1 MPPVNI
7 WVYLQQQL
15 LPLCRLRFAL
25 RCCTLHTSQLLGNWV
40 GKMLLTPCPS
50 EHAATIATCSSNPS
64 SPSSFPVLVTAH
76 RIDCHCHCP
85 CSCPCCS
92 RIASSLAYYY
102 VNSFHLFPF
111 RAAFFFSPFFFLCLS
126 RWKHVRKH
134 LNQLCPKRHSQRGRA
149 AASAIVMQNAS
160 TRPNQAA
167 NVLKLT
173 QHKPLSTS
181 PLLSSSHCQ
190 QFRATRKTK

>member
-1 MPPVNI
+1 
-7 WVYLQQQL
+7 
-15 LPLCRLRFAL
+15 
-25 RCCTLHTSQLLGNWV
+25 
-40 GKMLLTPCPS
+40 MLLTPCPS
-50 EHAATIATCSSNPS
+50 EHAATIATCSSSSHPS
-64 SPSSFPVLVTAH
+64 LPPPLPCACDCTSHRLPLPLPLPLLQPHCLV
-76 RIDCHCHCP
+76 P
-85 CSCPCCS
+85 CILL
-92 RIASSLAYYY
+92 RE
-102 VNSFHLFPF
+102 
-111 RAAFFFSPFFFLCLS
+111 FFSLVSISRCFLLLFFLCLS

-173 QHKPLSTS
+173 QHNPSPLCL
-181 PLLSSSHCQ
+181 LLSSSHCQ

>member
-1 MPPVNI
+1 MLRQ
-7 WVYLQQQL
+7 LQ
-15 LPLCRLRFAL
+15 PAA
-25 RCCTLHTSQLLGNWV
+25 
-40 GKMLLTPCPS
+40 
-50 EHAATIATCSSNPS
+50 AATPPPLLL
-64 SPSSFPVLVTAH
+64 SPALVTAH
-76 RIDCHCHCP
+76 RIDCHCHCHCP
-85 CSCPCCS
+85 CSTPCCS

-173 QHKPLSTS
+173 QHIPS
-181 PLLSSSHCQ
+181 PLPLFPPHATANNFGQHARQSSQKRNGSR
-190 QFRATRKTK
+190 QFDYRANQASPKFMQKIAKR